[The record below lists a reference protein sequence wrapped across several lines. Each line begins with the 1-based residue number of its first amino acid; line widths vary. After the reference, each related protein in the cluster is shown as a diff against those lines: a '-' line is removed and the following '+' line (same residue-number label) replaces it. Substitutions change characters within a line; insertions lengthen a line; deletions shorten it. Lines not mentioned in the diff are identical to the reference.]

1 MNVRGEIHLV
11 TANGESKAVPIESP
25 RFTIGRG
32 TENSLCIPATVVSRS
47 HAELIRV
54 GADYLVRDLGST
66 NGSFVNGARITEQML
81 NDGDTL
87 RFGGNGPEMA
97 FRLIASNSD
106 AGSDAGLALPRHKQ
120 STTNSLIHSLTGQLK
135 IPQSDISEEA
145 NLRRVLA
152 EAHLNKGDYDRA
164 LEALAKYNDAT
175 NVIALPL
182 AFRAP
187 VLLCLGR
194 VYLERKQMELA
205 IDALGR
211 SLGFYNQLD
220 EGKGDD
226 TGIAGTHT
234 SLGRAM
240 INSGDFLA
248 ARDHLHRALLASR
261 RAGNVR
267 LRAEAH
273 YLLGKVD
280 WKEGDFEGAHY
291 NWGRASRMAEET
303 SDAMLRGRV
312 QMQQALI
319 LYTEGKLKEAIPIYQ
334 AAIQQ
339 IEPTGNIRLLL
350 KAYSSLSRAL
360 TRLGSWSATAK
371 LLEDRLRLAREHKL
385 AKAEAVALTDLAELK
400 LLQGDLPAAQ
410 QSIEQSLS
418 RHGKTVYART
428 QRILGRILLTRRQFA
443 EAFEALEKGL
453 AVARERGAIEEQV
466 LIGFELALARAEN
479 NDLTKANEQLEA
491 AEAATSLDPALN
503 LMARA
508 LYTRGCIHAES
519 QQLNEANRCFGQ
531 SLSIFQ
537 TIGDPYRTA
546 LCHAA
551 IGMLRISQHR
561 HESARAHLEEA
572 RGAFAKL
579 GSMIELRRVEARLD
593 SSTLSEVQPV
603 MTILLPTMSGTAR
616 LSLSHKT
623 SAGATPATP
632 MNATQRILVA
642 VANDDLANVLKRGLE
657 VENYFVE
664 RAQDGR
670 EAIERAMSSSNAHHL
685 LILDALLEHKSGFDI
700 CRELRK
706 GKRETPVIL
715 LGGRQGVEDKIE
727 ALQSGADDFLSKR
740 NLVFEEL
747 MAKIEALL
755 R

>member
-1 MNVRGEIHLV
+1 MNAHAEIHMA
-11 TANGESKAVPIESP
+11 TANGEFKAVRIESP

-54 GADYLVRDLGST
+54 GADFLLRDLGST

-87 RFGGNGPEMA
+87 RFGGNGPEVT
-97 FRLIASNSD
+97 FRLIETES
-106 AGSDAGLALPRHKQ
+106 GAGLSSPKHKQ
-120 STTNSLIHSLTGQLK
+120 STTSSLIHSLTGQLK
-135 IPQSDISEEA
+135 APQSDVSEEA

-164 LEALAKYNDAT
+164 LETVAKYNDAT

-182 AFRAP
+182 PFRAS

-226 TGIAGTHT
+226 TGIAGAHT

-240 INSGDFLA
+240 INAGDFLA
-248 ARDHLHRALLASR
+248 ARDHLHRALLAAR

-291 NWGRASRMAEET
+291 NWGRAARMAEET

-319 LYTEGKLKEAIPIYQ
+319 LYTEGKLREAIPVYQ

-339 IEPTGNIRLLL
+339 IETTGNVRLLL
-350 KAYSSLSRAL
+350 KAYSSLSRVL

-371 LLEDRLRLAREHKL
+371 LMEDRLRLAREHKL
-385 AKAEAVALTDLAELK
+385 AKAEAVALTDLAELS
-400 LLQGDLPAAQ
+400 LLQGDMPTAQ

-428 QRILGRILLTRRQFA
+428 QRILGRIFLTRRQFA
-443 EAFEALEKGL
+443 EAIEALERGL
-453 AVARERGAIEEQV
+453 TAARENRAIEEQA
-466 LIGFELALARAEN
+466 LIGFELALAHTEKG
-479 NDLTKANEQLEA
+479 DLAKAREQLES

-508 LYTRGCIHAES
+508 LYTRGCIHAQA

-537 TIGDPYRTA
+537 TIGDPYRAA

-551 IGMLRISQHR
+551 IGALRLSQHR
-561 HESARAHLEEA
+561 PESARGHLEEA
-572 RGAFAKL
+572 RDAFARL
-579 GSMIELRRVEARLD
+579 GSMIELRRMEAELA
-593 SSTLSEVQPV
+593 SSTLSDVQPM
-603 MTILLPTMSGTAR
+603 MTTVLSQTGGMGGTAR
-616 LSLSHKT
+616 LSLSRKT
-623 SAGATPATP
+623 SSGATPSTP

-642 VANDDLANVLKRGLE
+642 VANDELANILKRGLE

-670 EAIERAMSSSNAHHL
+670 EALERSMSQSNAYHL
-685 LILDALLEHKSGFDI
+685 LVLDALLEHKSGFDI

-706 GKRETPVIL
+706 SKRETPVIL

>member
-1 MNVRGEIHLV
+1 MNVRGEIHLS
-11 TANGESKAVPIESP
+11 TANGEPKAIPVESP

-32 TENSLCIPATVVSRS
+32 AENSLCLPATVISRS

-54 GADYLVRDLGST
+54 GSDYLLRDLGST
-66 NGSFVNGARITEQML
+66 NGSYVNGARITEQML
-81 NDGDTL
+81 NDGDVL
-87 RFGGNGPEMA
+87 RFGANGPEMS
-97 FRLIASNSD
+97 FRIIEPDS
-106 AGSDAGLALPRHKQ
+106 GEVLALPRHEQ
-120 STTNSLIHSLTGQLK
+120 STTDSLIHSLTGQLK
-135 IPQSDISEEA
+135 IPQSDVSEEA
-145 NLRRVLA
+145 SLRRVLA
-152 EAHLNKGDYDRA
+152 EAHLNKGYHDRA
-164 LEALAKYNDAT
+164 LEAVAKYSDPANI
-175 NVIALPL
+175 NALPL
-182 AFRAP
+182 PFRAS

-194 VYLERKQMELA
+194 IHLERKQLDLA
-205 IDALGR
+205 IDTLAR
-211 SLGFYNQLD
+211 SLNFYNQLD

-226 TGIAGTHT
+226 TGIAGAHS
-234 SLGRAM
+234 SLGRAL
-240 INSGDFLA
+240 INTGDNLT
-248 ARDHLHRALLASR
+248 ARDHLHRGLLAAR

-291 NWGRASRMAEET
+291 NWDRASRLAEET

-319 LYTEGKLKEAIPIYQ
+319 LYTEGKLREAIPVYQ
-334 AAIQQ
+334 DAIQQ
-339 IEPTGNIRLLL
+339 IESTGNVRLLL
-350 KAYSSLSRAL
+350 KAYSSLSRVL

-371 LLEDRLRLAREHKL
+371 LLENRLTLAREHKI

-400 LLQGDLPAAQ
+400 LLQGDLSAAQ
-410 QSIEQSLS
+410 QAIEQSLH
-418 RHGKTVYART
+418 RHGKNIYART
-428 QRILGRILLTRRQFA
+428 QRILGRLLLARKQFA

-453 AVARERGAIEEQV
+453 VAARGSGAIEEQV

-479 NDLTKANEQLEA
+479 GDREKAREHLES

-508 LYTRGCIHAES
+508 LYTRGCIYAQSH
-519 QQLNEANRCFGQ
+519 QLNEAGRYFSQ

-537 TIGDPYRTA
+537 NIGDPYRTA
-546 LCHAA
+546 LCHMS
-551 IGMLRISQHR
+551 IGMLRMSQR
-561 HESARAHLEEA
+561 RPESARAHLEEA

-579 GSMIELRRVEARLD
+579 GAMIESLRVEALLA
-593 SSTLSEVQPV
+593 SSALSDVQPA
-603 MTILLPTMSGTAR
+603 MTTILPTMNGTAQ
-616 LSLSHKT
+616 LSLAHKLPT
-623 SAGATPATP
+623 GNLPTTALPV
-632 MNATQRILVA
+632 TQKILVA
-642 VANDDLANVLKRGLE
+642 VANDDLANMLKRGLE

-664 RAQDGR
+664 RALDGR
-670 EAIERAMSSSNAHHL
+670 EALGYAMSDSTSHHL

-706 GKRETPVIL
+706 NKRETPVIL

>member
-1 MNVRGEIHLV
+1 MNVRGEIHLA
-11 TANGESKAVPIESP
+11 TPNDESRVVPVESP

-54 GADYLVRDLGST
+54 GSDYLLRDLGST
-66 NGSFVNGARITEQML
+66 NGSFVNGVRITEQML
-81 NDGDTL
+81 NDGDLL
-87 RFGGNGPEMA
+87 RFGANGPEMS
-97 FRLIASNSD
+97 FRLIETDSGAVP
-106 AGSDAGLALPRHKQ
+106 ALPRHEQ
-120 STTNSLIHSLTGQLK
+120 STVESLIHSLTGQLR
-135 IPQSDISEEA
+135 IPQADISEEA

-152 EAHLNKGDYDRA
+152 ETHLNKGDFDLA
-164 LEALAKYNDAT
+164 LEVMARYNDAT
-175 NVIALPL
+175 NIIALPIP
-182 AFRAP
+182 FRAS

-194 VYLERKQMELA
+194 IYLERKRPDLA

-211 SLGFYNQLD
+211 SLNYYNQLS

-226 TGIAGTHT
+226 TGIAGAHA

-240 INSGDFLA
+240 LNSGEFMI
-248 ARDHLHRALLASR
+248 ARDHLHRALVAAR

-280 WKEGDFEGAHY
+280 WKESDFEGAHY
-291 NWGRASRMAEET
+291 NWGRAARMAEET

-312 QMQQALI
+312 QMQQALV
-319 LYTEGKLKEAIPIYQ
+319 LYTEGKLKEAIPVYQ
-334 AAIQQ
+334 SAIQQ
-339 IEPTGNIRLLL
+339 IESTGNIRLLL
-350 KAYSSLSRAL
+350 KAYSSISRVW

-371 LLEDRLRLAREHKL
+371 LMEDRLRLARERRL

-400 LLQGDLPAAQ
+400 LLQGDLPSAHQA
-410 QSIEQSLS
+410 IEQSLN
-418 RHGKTVYART
+418 RHGQTVYART
-428 QRILGRILLTRRQFA
+428 QRILGRILLTRRQYA
-443 EAFEALEKGL
+443 EAVEALEKGL
-453 AVARERGAIEEQV
+453 AAARANRAIEEQT
-466 LIGFELALARAEN
+466 LIGFELALALAEN
-479 NDLTKANEQLEA
+479 GDLTKAREQLEA
-491 AEAATSLDPALN
+491 AESTTPLDPALN

-508 LYTRGCIHAES
+508 LYTRGFIHAQAQE
-519 QQLNEANRCFGQ
+519 LNEANRCFTQ

-546 LCHAA
+546 LCHEA
-551 IGMLRISQHR
+551 IGALRMAQRR

-579 GSMIELRRVEARLD
+579 GSMIEMRRVEARLA
-593 SSTLSEVQPV
+593 SSLLSGVQAA
-603 MTILLPTMSGTAR
+603 MTNVLPAAMNGTAR
-616 LSLSHKT
+616 LSLEHKI
-623 SAGATPATP
+623 PANSMP
-632 MNATQRILVA
+632 AMQKILVA
-642 VANDDLANVLKRGLE
+642 VANDDLANLLKRGLE

-670 EAIERAMSSSNAHHL
+670 EAMERVTSQSNVWRL

-715 LGGRQGVEDKIE
+715 LGGRQGIEDKIE

>member
-1 MNVRGEIHLV
+1 MNVRGEIHLA

-32 TENSLCIPATVVSRS
+32 AENSLCIPATVVSRS

-54 GADYLVRDLGST
+54 GANFLLRDLGST

-87 RFGGNGPEMA
+87 RFGGNGPEA
-97 FRLIASNSD
+97 TFRMIEANSG
-106 AGSDAGLALPRHKQ
+106 AVPALPRHEQ
-120 STTNSLIHSLTGQLK
+120 STAESLIHSLTGQLK
-135 IPQSDISEEA
+135 IPQADVSEEA

-152 EAHLNKGDYDRA
+152 ETHLNKGALDRA
-164 LEALAKYNDAT
+164 LEVVAKYNDAT
-175 NVIALPL
+175 NVIALPIP
-182 AFRAP
+182 FRAS

-194 VYLERKQMELA
+194 VYLERKQLDLA

-211 SLGFYNQLD
+211 SLSFYNQLD
-220 EGKGDD
+220 ESRGDD
-226 TGIAGTHT
+226 TGIAGAHA
-234 SLGRAM
+234 SLGRAL
-240 INSGDFLA
+240 INSGDLLT
-248 ARDHLHRALLASR
+248 ARDHLHRALLIGR

-291 NWGRASRMAEET
+291 NWSRAARLAEET

-319 LYTEGKLKEAIPIYQ
+319 LYTEGKLKEAIPVYQ

-339 IEPTGNIRLLL
+339 IESAGNIRLLL
-350 KAYSSLSRAL
+350 KAYSSLSRVL

-400 LLQGDLPAAQ
+400 LLQGDLPAAEQ
-410 QSIEQSLS
+410 AIEQSLNH
-418 RHGKTVYART
+418 HGQIVYART
-428 QRILGRILLTRRQFA
+428 QRILGRILLTRRQHP

-453 AVARERGAIEEQV
+453 AVARVNGAIEEQV
-466 LIGFELALARAEN
+466 LIGFELAQARAEN
-479 NDLTKANEQLEA
+479 GDLAKANEHLES
-491 AEAATSLDPALN
+491 AESATSLDPALN

-508 LYTRGCIHAES
+508 LYTRGCIHTQS
-519 QQLNEANRCFGQ
+519 QQLNEANRCFSQ

-551 IGMLRISQHR
+551 IGALRMSQTR

-572 RGAFAKL
+572 RGAFARL
-579 GSMIELRRVEARLD
+579 GSMIELRRVEARLA
-593 SSTLSEVQPV
+593 SSALYDVQPA
-603 MTILLPTMSGTAR
+603 MTAVLPAAMNGTAR
-616 LSLSHKT
+616 LSLEHKLPT
-623 SAGATPATP
+623 
-632 MNATQRILVA
+632 TQLPLTHKILVA
-642 VANDDLANVLKRGLE
+642 VANDDLANMLKRGLE

-670 EAIERAMSSSNAHHL
+670 EALGRAMSQPPSYQL

-706 GKRETPVIL
+706 SKRETPVIL